1 MTREH
6 KLALII
12 GFMLV
17 MVVGVLLSDH
27 FSRARESRIAAVGP
41 GEGEVYLPMGAS
53 PGAFVRPVDLDE
65 PGDLRGEGLD
75 GATEPSGEAEPDEG
89 AREPAGSPGAAAPLR
104 ISMGGSE
111 GAAPGGSILDDIPSK
126 YRELFD
132 EVRNGTLLGQVDE
145 PAEPSRDAG
154 GSKQERAIPID
165 PGAVPAWR
173 WHTVKKGETL
183 YAISKRYLGDGNRW
197 REIASRNASRIDP
210 DGGVREGV
218 RLEVPGAGPANV
230 APAPGPKPAPPP
242 GQRRYAVKKGES
254 LGVIA
259 QRELGTVK
267 RQGEILRL
275 NRGTIDDADEIRAGM
290 ILVLPAS

>member
-1 MTREH
+1 
-6 KLALII
+6 
-12 GFMLV
+12 

-41 GEGEVYLPMGAS
+41 GEGDVYLPMGTS
-53 PGAFVRPVDLDE
+53 PGAFLRPVNLDE
-65 PGDLRGEGLD
+65 PGDLGGD
-75 GATEPSGEAEPDEG
+75 GRAGSTETSGAMGQDEG
-89 AREPAGSPGAAAPLR
+89 AREPAGSPEDTAPLR
-104 ISMGGSE
+104 ISMGASE
-111 GAAPGGSILDDIPSK
+111 GTAPGGSILDGIPSK
-126 YRELFD
+126 YRELFE
-132 EVRNGTLLGQVDE
+132 EVGNGTLLGQIDE
-145 PAEPSRDAG
+145 PAEASRDEG
-154 GSKQERAIPID
+154 GLEPAPAVPAD
-165 PGAVPAWR
+165 PGAAPAWQ

-197 REIASRNASRIDP
+197 REIASKNASRIDP

-218 RLEVPGAGPANV
+218 RLEVPGSGPANV
-230 APAPGPKPAPPP
+230 APAAGPKSKPAPPP
-242 GQRRYAVKKGES
+242 GPRRYAVKKGES

-275 NRGTIDDADEIRAGM
+275 NRGTIDDADEIREGM